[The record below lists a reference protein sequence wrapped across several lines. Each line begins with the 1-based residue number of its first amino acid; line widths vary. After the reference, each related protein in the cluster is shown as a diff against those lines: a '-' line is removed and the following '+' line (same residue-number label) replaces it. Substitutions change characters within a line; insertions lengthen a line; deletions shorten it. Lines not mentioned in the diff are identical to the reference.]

1 MRARIAAVWRPDS
14 DYAIRELERRMLPA
28 VKQVER
34 TGVYAGCAW
43 LVVAALLALGAYV
56 GLGLAGPSA
65 IPIVLV
71 YLVFVALALGLAAAM
86 WTGAGGRNV
95 AILSLIL
102 GVVFAVIG
110 LRPWGPDPT
119 FAPENIG
126 AALFGVAIALTS
138 AYALRGYP
146 GPTSRD

>member
-1 MRARIAAVWRPDS
+1 MRARIAAVWRADRN
-14 DYAIRELERRMLPA
+14 YAIRELERRMLPA

-71 YLVFVALALGLAAAM
+71 LLVFVALALGMTAAM

-102 GVVFAVIG
+102 GLVIAVLG
-110 LRPWGPDPT
+110 LQPWGSDPT
-119 FAPENIG
+119 IAPEKIG
-126 AALFGVAIALTS
+126 GALFGVAIALTS
-138 AYALRGYP
+138 AFALRGYRSP
-146 GPTSRD
+146 APKA

>member
-1 MRARIAAVWRPDS
+1 VKRAGA
-14 DYAIRELERRMLPA
+14 
-28 VKQVER
+28 
-34 TGVYAGCAW
+34 YAGCAW
-43 LVVAALLALGAYV
+43 IVVAALLALVAYV

-71 YLVFVALALGLAAAM
+71 LLVFVALALGLAAAM
-86 WTGAGGRNV
+86 WTGRGGRNV

-102 GVVFAVIG
+102 GVVLAVIG
-110 LRPWGPDPT
+110 LSPWGPDPT
-119 FAPENIG
+119 IAPEEIG

-146 GPTSRD
+146 RPASRD

>member
-1 MRARIAAVWRPDS
+1 
-14 DYAIRELERRMLPA
+14 MLPA
-28 VKQVER
+28 AKQAQR

-65 IPIVLV
+65 MPIVLV
-71 YLVFVALALGLAAAM
+71 LLVFVALALGLAAAM

-102 GVVFAVIG
+102 GVVLAVIG
-110 LRPWGPDPT
+110 LQPWGPDPT
-119 FAPENIG
+119 IAPEKIG
-126 AALFGVAIALTS
+126 GALFGVAIALTS
-138 AYALRGYP
+138 AFALRGYRRP
-146 GPTSRD
+146 APKA